1 MKPKSVAVV
10 GASQRLNRATRVIG
24 NLQRFG
30 YAGQIFPINAKYT
43 EIAGLPCYPDLG
55 STPEVADTVVV
66 AIPAADVPAV
76 LAGAAARGVRG
87 AVVLSSGFGEAG
99 PVGRER
105 QAVLERLA
113 AAHGLLICGPNCYG
127 VFNIRHGSA
136 TFSADFS
143 ETPRAGGVAIVSQS
157 GGFSHN
163 IGEHLMQ
170 QRAVGLSYIVSCGNQ
185 AGVAVEEYVDFL
197 LRDDDTSFLA
207 GLGSFALGHG
217 AYVVTALL
225 VGVTWPRLA
234 WAFPFLAVVLG
245 VQTVTQMLAGA
256 RRHGGT
262 AMMVAVAIYS
272 AIISAMVITATG
284 TSSWVAAAGAMLFA
298 ISDSI
303 IGYNRFV
310 KPVDRADL
318 PIMVTYH
325 AGQVLLILG
334 LIAAG

>member
-1 MKPKSVAVV
+1 M
-10 GASQRLNRATRVIG
+10 
-24 NLQRFG
+24 
-30 YAGQIFPINAKYT
+30 
-43 EIAGLPCYPDLG
+43 
-55 STPEVADTVVV
+55 STVLVVV
-66 AIPAADVPAV
+66 FVV
-76 LAGAAARGVRG
+76 LAGADWVVIWRGDDRRRPVTKTLATVALVAIAAVVGDMEGAARAALIV
-87 AVVLSSGFGEAG
+87 AVVLCL
-99 PVGRER
+99 VGD
-105 QAVLERLA
+105 V
-113 AAHGLLICGPNCYG
+113 
-127 VFNIRHGSA
+127 
-136 TFSADFS
+136 
-143 ETPRAGGVAIVSQS
+143 
-157 GGFSHN
+157 
-163 IGEHLMQ
+163 
-170 QRAVGLSYIVSCGNQ
+170 
-185 AGVAVEEYVDFL
+185 FL

-217 AYVVTALL
+217 AYVVTALII
-225 VGVTWPRLA
+225 GVTWPRLA

-245 VQTVTQMLAGA
+245 VQTVSQMLPGA

-298 ISDSI
+298 TSDSI